1 MNIPNADKTF
11 ISINQG
17 ATWQQSAFAG
27 SVMIRPI
34 FSTSMDF
41 TLGIEDVK
49 EEFKTELYPN
59 PASESINLRF
69 SDSGLHE
76 VELIDL
82 MGTVLLRSSESKI
95 DISQLKNGVYL
106 VRVLDSKEVIKFIK
120 L

>member
-1 MNIPNADKTF
+1 
-11 ISINQG
+11 
-17 ATWQQSAFAG
+17 
-27 SVMIRPI
+27 
-34 FSTSMDF
+34 MDF
-41 TLGIEDVK
+41 TLGIEEVK

-59 PASESINLRF
+59 PAGEFINLRF
-69 SDSGLHE
+69 SDSASHE

-82 MGTVLLRSSESKI
+82 MGTVLLRSTEEKI